1 MSIISN
7 LIKKKELT
15 PKEEQEREYRKKLK
29 KLKMKALKNPF
40 KIIDVIEETLTLT
53 DEMVEKGIITKKQQ
67 EKQIETYAK
76 DLNKVSKIK
85 DKLTL
90 RKNK

>member
-29 KLKMKALKNPF
+29 KLKMKAIKNPF